1 MMAQLEN
8 GRVSSED
15 TMSVMTLGSQFDEES
30 SFGSDSEINGF
41 TSSRQTDKY
50 GFIGGAQKYST
61 DSAQEVPLE
70 VLRHREVKWLDMLN
84 HWDRWISKRF
94 KKVRLRCQKGIPP
107 SLRGRAW
114 LYLSGGKVKREQNTG
129 KFNELDS
136 MDGDPKWIDVIE
148 RDLHRQFPFHEMF
161 VSRGGHGQQDLFR
174 VLKAYTLYRPDEG
187 YCQAQAP
194 IAAVLLMHMPAED
207 AFWGLVQICEKY
219 LPGYYSAGLEAIQL
233 DGLILNALLKRV
245 SPPAYRHLEK
255 HKIEP
260 ILYMTEWYM
269 CAFSRTLPWSS
280 VLRVWDMF
288 LCDGVKIM
296 FRVGLVLLK
305 CMLGSREKLKACPGQ
320 YETMELLRALEPQ
333 YMQEG
338 FLVHQVLELPI
349 SARDV
354 EREHRMQLK
363 RWRKTHGELSYKSPP
378 RMHGARAIMS
388 AEPHSRQDLRQNPT
402 IVVQYPLHSDT
413 KSDFA
418 RIRKRSTIRKAFIPL
433 DVPNPYALPTD
444 PRSDP
449 LKNKAQDTASD
460 KQSKRPPPS
469 LQQSLLTTPEKTEPC
484 SDPPASVI
492 TTPNPSPSVIPTIP
506 APSPK
511 PSPSVIPTPN
521 PSPSVIPTPNP
532 SPSVI
537 PTPNPFPS
545 PSVIPTPNPFPS
557 PFVIPTPNL
566 SPSPSVIRTIP
577 APSPNPSPS
586 VIPTPNPSPSVIPT
600 PNPSPSVI
608 PTIPTPNTNPSPS
621 VTPTPNLSPSPSV
634 IPTPNLSPSPSVIPT
649 IPTPNP
655 SPSVIPTI
663 PTPNP
668 SPSPFVIPTIPT
680 PNPSP
685 SPFVIPTIPTPNPS
699 TSVIPTPNPSP
710 SLSRIR
716 PPPQTSPDPNPT
728 HATEL
733 PHSSNLEITAEPLPI
748 PKNSS
753 NTNNSAHLKDPPPT
767 TNSTP
772 LLPDDTPVNGD
783 SVAAPTDPG
792 LRHSFESVGS
802 EDTYL

>member
-8 GRVSSED
+8 GRVSSDD

-61 DSAQEVPLE
+61 ESAQEVPLE
-70 VLRHREVKWLDMLN
+70 VLRHREIKWLDMLN

-114 LYLSGGKVKREQNTG
+114 LYLSGGKVKREQNVG
-129 KFNELDS
+129 KFKELDS
-136 MDGDPKWIDVIE
+136 MEGDPKWIDVIE

-269 CAFSRTLPWSS
+269 CAFSRTLPWAS

-354 EREHRMQLK
+354 EREHRLQLK

-378 RMHGARAIMS
+378 RMHGAQAIMS

-418 RIRKRSTIRKAFIPL
+418 RLRKRSTIRKAPIPL

-444 PRSDP
+444 PKPDP
-449 LKNKAQDTASD
+449 LKNKTQD
-460 KQSKRPPPS
+460 KQSNRPTPS

-484 SDPPASVI
+484 SDPPASV
-492 TTPNPSPSVIPTIP
+492 PNPSPSTIPNPSLSIIPTPNPSLSVIPT
-506 APSPK
+506 PSL
-511 PSPSVIPTPN
+511 SVIPTPN
-521 PSPSVIPTPNP
+521 PSLSDIPNP
-532 SPSVI
+532 S
-537 PTPNPFPS
+537 
-545 PSVIPTPNPFPS
+545 
-557 PFVIPTPNL
+557 L
-566 SPSPSVIRTIP
+566 
-577 APSPNPSPS
+577 
-586 VIPTPNPSPSVIPT
+586 
-600 PNPSPSVI
+600 SVI
-608 PTIPTPNTNPSPS
+608 PTIPNPNPCPSA
-621 VTPTPNLSPSPSV
+621 
-634 IPTPNLSPSPSVIPT
+634 IPI
-649 IPTPNP
+649 PNP
-655 SPSVIPTI
+655 SL
-663 PTPNP
+663 
-668 SPSPFVIPTIPT
+668 
-680 PNPSP
+680 
-685 SPFVIPTIPTPNPS
+685 
-699 TSVIPTPNPSP
+699 SVIPTPNPSP
-710 SLSRIR
+710 SLSRT
-716 PPPQTSPDPNPT
+716 PPPPRISPDPNPT
-728 HATEL
+728 HPTEL
-733 PHSSNLEITAEPLPI
+733 PHSSNPEVTAEPLSF
-748 PKNSS
+748 PKNSN

-767 TNSTP
+767 TDSTP
-772 LLPDDTPVNGD
+772 LLPVNGD
-783 SVAAPTDPG
+783 SVAAPAVPG

>member
-1 MMAQLEN
+1 MMAQPEN
-8 GRVSSED
+8 GRLSSDD

-41 TSSRQTDKY
+41 TSSRQIDKY
-50 GFIGGAQKYST
+50 GFIGGAQQCST
-61 DSAQEVPLE
+61 ESAQEVPLE

-114 LYLSGGKVKREQNTG
+114 LYLSGGKVKREQNSG
-129 KFNELDS
+129 KFKELDS
-136 MDGDPKWIDVIE
+136 MDGDPKWVDVIE

-245 SPPAYRHLEK
+245 SPPAYRHLDK

-260 ILYMTEWYM
+260 ILYMTEWFM

-305 CMLGSREKLKACPGQ
+305 CMLGTREKLKACPGQ
-320 YETMELLRALEPQ
+320 YETMELLKALEPQ

-378 RMHGARAIMS
+378 RMHGAQAIMS

-402 IVVQYPLHSDT
+402 IVVQYPLPSDT
-413 KSDFA
+413 KSEFS
-418 RIRKRSTIRKAFIPL
+418 RIKKRSTIRKASIPMN
-433 DVPNPYALPTD
+433 VPNPYALPTD
-444 PRSDP
+444 PKPNP
-449 LKNKAQDTASD
+449 LNNQAQDKASNN
-460 KQSKRPPPS
+460 QSNHPPQS
-469 LQQSLLTTPEKTEPC
+469 LQQSLLTTPEKTPEPS
-484 SDPPASVI
+484 SDPSA
-492 TTPNPSPSVIPTIP
+492 T
-506 APSPK
+506 
-511 PSPSVIPTPN
+511 VIPTPK
-521 PSPSVIPTPNP
+521 
-532 SPSVI
+532 
-537 PTPNPFPS
+537 
-545 PSVIPTPNPFPS
+545 
-557 PFVIPTPNL
+557 
-566 SPSPSVIRTIP
+566 
-577 APSPNPSPS
+577 
-586 VIPTPNPSPSVIPT
+586 
-600 PNPSPSVI
+600 
-608 PTIPTPNTNPSPS
+608 
-621 VTPTPNLSPSPSV
+621 
-634 IPTPNLSPSPSVIPT
+634 
-649 IPTPNP
+649 
-655 SPSVIPTI
+655 
-663 PTPNP
+663 
-668 SPSPFVIPTIPT
+668 
-680 PNPSP
+680 
-685 SPFVIPTIPTPNPS
+685 
-699 TSVIPTPNPSP
+699 PSP
-710 SLSRIR
+710 SLSRT
-716 PPPQTSPDPNPT
+716 PPPPRTSPENPNPT
-728 HATEL
+728 LPTEL
-733 PHSSNLEITAEPLPI
+733 PRSSNPAITAEPLPI

-753 NTNNSAHLKDPPPT
+753 NTNNSAHLTVPPPT
-767 TNSTP
+767 TDSTP
-772 LLPDDTPVNGD
+772 LLPDDAPVNGN
-783 SVAAPTDPG
+783 SAAAPRVPA
-792 LRHSFESVGS
+792 LRISCESVGS